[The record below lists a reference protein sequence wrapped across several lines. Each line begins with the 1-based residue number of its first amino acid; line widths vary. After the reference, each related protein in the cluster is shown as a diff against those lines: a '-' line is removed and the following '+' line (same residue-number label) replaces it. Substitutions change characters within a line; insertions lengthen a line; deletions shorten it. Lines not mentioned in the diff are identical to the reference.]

1 MIGIAVIAGAFLIAK
16 IATKIRRRTMVGVCI
31 SGGGA
36 KIGFAVGVLEVM
48 EEHGIKIDL
57 AYGISSGSMCTA
69 ALCYADVAFLKKT
82 LLGIRKRNDV
92 LRRQWAKAVWTLM
105 TGWGK
110 ADGWFEM
117 NTMRRK
123 LDTLPYDQPRMKGVV
138 GYVKLQSGNIEYK
151 SSDSVSKKD
160 FLDAVQASCSIP
172 VYMQT
177 QRVGMDNYVD
187 GGVRDVLPLKRLLK
201 DPLKVNEVHVVCLS
215 PLTTPPEDKTY
226 KNIAQVAVRSL
237 DLLVNEVLQNDYDYA
252 VLINK
257 LLDHKHLLSR
267 DLQSWLAGKRK
278 IKLFRYLPT
287 KTICET
293 TDFRTEM
300 IQKGIDHGREIAA
313 DVLKNYP

>member
-1 MIGIAVIAGAFLIAK
+1 
-16 IATKIRRRTMVGVCI
+16 MVGVCI

-82 LLGIRKRNDV
+82 LLAINKRDDV
-92 LRRQWAKAVWTLM
+92 LKRQWAKAAWTLM

-117 NTMRRK
+117 DTMRRK
-123 LDTLPYDQPRMKGVV
+123 LDTLPNDQPRIKGVV
-138 GYVKLQSGNIEYK
+138 GYVKLQSGDIEYR
-151 SSDSVSKKD
+151 SSDAVSKED

-172 VYMQT
+172 VYMQS
-177 QRVGMDNYVD
+177 QRVGRDNYVD
-187 GGVRDVLPLKRLLK
+187 GGVRDVLPLKPLIK
-201 DPLKVNEVHVVCLS
+201 DPVKVDEVHVVCLS
-215 PLTTPPEDKTY
+215 PVTTPPEEKSY

-237 DLLVNEVLQNDYDYA
+237 DLLVNEILQNDYDYA
-252 VLINK
+252 ALINK
-257 LLDHKHLLSR
+257 LLDHRHLLSS
-267 DLQSWLAGKRK
+267 DLQSWLSGKRK
-278 IKLFRYLPT
+278 IRLFRYLPI
-287 KTICET
+287 KTICGT

-300 IQKGIDHGREIAA
+300 IQNGIDHGREIATE
-313 DVLKNYP
+313 VLKGY

>member
-1 MIGIAVIAGAFLIAK
+1 
-16 IATKIRRRTMVGVCI
+16 MVGVCI

-69 ALCYADVAFLKKT
+69 ALCYGDVPFLKKT
-82 LLGIRKRNDV
+82 LLDIRKRDDV
-92 LRRQWAKAVWTLM
+92 LKSQWTKAVWTLM

-110 ADGWFEM
+110 ADGWYEM
-117 NTMRRK
+117 DTMRRK
-123 LDTLPYDQPRMKGVV
+123 LNTLPHAQPRMKGVV

-151 SSDSVSKKD
+151 SSDSVSKED

-172 VYMQT
+172 VYMQS
-177 QRVGMDNYVD
+177 QRVGTDNYVD
-187 GGVRDVLPLKRLLK
+187 GGIRDVLPLKPLVKDLLNV
-201 DPLKVNEVHVVCLS
+201 DEVHVVCLS
-215 PLTTPPEDKTY
+215 PLTTPPTDKMY
-226 KNIAQVAVRSL
+226 KSIVQVAGRSV

-257 LLDHKHLLSR
+257 LLDHKHLLSS
-267 DLQSWLAGKRK
+267 DLQSWLAGKRI

-300 IQKGIDHGREIAA
+300 IQKGIDHGREIASV
-313 DVLKNYP
+313 VLENYPLSKFR